1 MTDTINK
8 LKDRAVFR
16 LKAFGQVPS
25 RLYDELDY
33 VNDHGGADA
42 LLLLSDLVRH
52 LKSENIYVGPGYG
65 YSTCSLLCYGLGIT
79 DIEPVRWGLP
89 FEHFTNSFNQDNEFW
104 IETSTG
110 GFEKAFEFLSHRC
123 EYPIS
128 LNPYNKLVIDIV
140 LPDDQQFFNLHLAI
154 AHHTNLDIIK
164 ALSEERTIKP
174 SKIELDKKAL
184 DIFRDGDTNDIYGF
198 AGQEHQHLLK
208 EFQPECFSDICLF
221 ETLYRHIRHNG
232 TLDMILEIQRRKR
245 ENDIPATGIPEVD
258 SILMES
264 YGALVYRE
272 QAIRIKQVLRS
283 MDDDERVTAV
293 KKMLDIPGVILYPK
307 GYAISRTM
315 MSVELAYYKARIPYR
330 YKEIQRI
337 VRIEAIKIAWE
348 RIRKRMAAQKPE
360 ENTRPEEP
368 SNKQI

>member
-110 GFEKAFEFLSHRC
+110 GFEKTVEFLNHRC

-128 LNPYNKLVIDIV
+128 IVPEKNHVIDIV
-140 LPDDQQFFNLHLAI
+140 LLDDQQFSNLHLAI
-154 AHHTNLDIIK
+154 THNINLDIIK
-164 ALSEERTIKP
+164 ALSVERTIKP
-174 SKIELDKKAL
+174 SKIELDQKAL
-184 DIFRDGDTNDIYGF
+184 DFFRNGDTNDIYGF
-198 AGQEHQHLLK
+198 AGHEHQRLLE

-245 ENDIPATGIPEVD
+245 EDDIPATGIPEVD

-307 GYAISRTM
+307 GHAISRTM

-330 YKEIQRI
+330 YKVIQRI
-337 VRIEAIKIAWE
+337 VRIEAIKTARE
-348 RIRKRMAAQKPE
+348 RIRKRTESQNQE
-360 ENTRPEEP
+360 
-368 SNKQI
+368 SNINSII

>member
-1 MTDTINK
+1 MNKNMTDTINK

-16 LKAFGQVPS
+16 LKVFGQVPS

-89 FEHFTNSFNQDNEFW
+89 FKYFTNSFNQDNEFW
-104 IETSTG
+104 IETSAG
-110 GFEKAFEFLSHRC
+110 GFEKAFEFLNQRC

-128 LNPYNKLVIDIV
+128 LDPYNKLVIDIV
-140 LPDDQQFFNLHLAI
+140 LPDDQQFFNLHLGI
-154 AHHTNLDIIK
+154 THHTNLDIIK
-164 ALSEERTIKP
+164 ALSVERTIKP

-184 DIFRDGDTNDIYGF
+184 DFFRDGDTNDIYGF
-198 AGQEHQHLLK
+198 AGQEHQRLLR
-208 EFQPECFSDICLF
+208 EFQPECFSDIYLF
-221 ETLYRHIRHNG
+221 ETLYRHIRHDG

-272 QAIRIKQVLRS
+272 QAIGIKQVLRS

-293 KKMLDIPGVILYPK
+293 KKMLDTPGVILYPK
-307 GYAISRTM
+307 VHAISRTM
-315 MSVELAYYKARIPYR
+315 MSVELAYYKARIPYK
-330 YKEIQRI
+330 YKVIQRI
-337 VRIEAIKIAWE
+337 VRIEAIKTARE
-348 RIRKRMAAQKPE
+348 RIRKRTESQNQE
-360 ENTRPEEP
+360 
-368 SNKQI
+368 SNINSII